1 MGILIDLF
9 RPIPTPVRFHKMN
22 QEVYVWHKGVL
33 YRIPWKECEISVV
46 VAQSNIGYGHLW
58 DGYDLVLW
66 LNPKHAMN
74 KDLWGKKHKRLLM
87 HTTGK
92 RHVEVYGY
100 WEYIRR
106 YMMNDTPLWFKI
118 SEKPRVARFNHE
130 LISSTGFV
138 KSILIYLASIPF
150 LLLFKPHHISLWFS
164 PFRHKWP
171 EQVHEWSGE
180 RCNWL

>member
-1 MGILIDLF
+1 MRLKTVNARGSWIYLAMFWGGLYAFIMFLMRTLSQHYKPRDFFWFDVTVASFFGVGILVDLF

-66 LNPKHAMN
+66 LNPKHAIN
-74 KDLWGKKHKRLLM
+74 KNLSGQKYKRLVL

-92 RHVEVYGY
+92 RHIVVYGY
-100 WEYIRR
+100 WEYVRR
-106 YMMNDTPLWFKI
+106 YMANETPLW
-118 SEKPRVARFNHE
+118 
-130 LISSTGFV
+130 
-138 KSILIYLASIPF
+138 
-150 LLLFKPHHISLWFS
+150 
-164 PFRHKWP
+164 
-171 EQVHEWSGE
+171 
-180 RCNWL
+180 